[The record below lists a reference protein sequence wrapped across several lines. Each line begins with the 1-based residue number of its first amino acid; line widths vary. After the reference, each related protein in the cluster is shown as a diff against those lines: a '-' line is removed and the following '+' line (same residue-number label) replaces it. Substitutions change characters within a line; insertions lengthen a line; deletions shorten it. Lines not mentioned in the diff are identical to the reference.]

1 MPDADNLTSALD
13 AIRDRRAR
21 STSCVSARDLPDG
34 DNRSAASAADVP
46 RLLAAVDAV
55 LALHKPFGCL
65 TVRPC
70 PEHAIFGTQELSPDT
85 HRNCADCVYEEWD
98 QCAECGPDVR
108 FPCPT
113 YLAISRE
120 LTGGIDD

>member
-55 LALHKPFGCL
+55 LAIHKVTETANGHSAC
-65 TVRPC
+65 VPC
-70 PEHAIFGTQELSPDT
+70 SREEGMLVSPGSCSI
-85 HRNCADCVYEEWD
+85 R
-98 QCAECGPDVR
+98 R
-108 FPCPT
+108 
-113 YLAISRE
+113 AISRE
-120 LTGGIDD
+120 LTGGTDD